1 MDSDGPLT
9 WVDDAGCTWWQS
21 ASGRWYLDRALLF
34 GGTLL
39 GDVVA
44 AAGGASAVQFL
55 GLVVVVPVVQVV
67 LLVRPVLG
75 QVVDM
80 LVIVNN
86 SGGGRSLL
94 QFIDKL
100 WTSLRLCSDAVS
112 QWEVSQ
118 IQFIA

>member
-1 MDSDGPLT
+1 MAVGVWPVVLGQGPFCLVGRS
-9 WVDDAGCTWWQS
+9 WVTWW
-21 ASGRWYLDRALLF
+21 RR
-34 GGTLL
+34 L
-39 GDVVA
+39 GV
-44 AAGGASAVQFL
+44 ASAVQFL

-75 QVVDM
+75 QVVDIP
-80 LVIVNN
+80 VIVNN

-100 WTSLRLCSDAVS
+100 WTSFWLCSDAVS
-112 QWEVSQ
+112 QWEVPQ